1 MNISSNKKGF
11 SLIELMVAL
20 AIVVIVGAVFLSIAE
35 KLKTSGNEM
44 LTRSTIDVL
53 DTALE
58 QFELSG
64 YQLRHSDKGV
74 YSKHNDYRNYKYPP
88 DCRDYK
94 SWNRSDGLFN
104 DANSSAKWLELD
116 ETLKDIFR
124 FDADSEPAVVVTAT
138 YTGKSGDKPD
148 NRYWAGSLAMVVT
161 LNKVQ
166 QCRDILSAISTKNI
180 GRKDETGAI
189 MELTIDNRATD
200 IYLIL
205 DAWGKPLKYI
215 YDGEQVFPI
224 IQSAGADGVFDTPDD
239 IINNK

>member
-11 SLIELMVAL
+11 SLIELMTAL
-20 AIVVIVGAVFLSIAE
+20 VIVVILVVVFLSIVE

-64 YQLRHSDKGV
+64 YQLRHSKTG
-74 YSKHNDYRNYKYPP
+74 YSQHNDYRNYKYPP

-94 SWNRSDGLFN
+94 SWNENDGLFDDSN
-104 DANSSAKWLELD
+104 NNAKWLGLKD
-116 ETLKDIFR
+116 TLKDIFR
-124 FDADSEPAVVVTAT
+124 FDANNEPTVVLTAT
-138 YTGKSGDKPD
+138 YTDKSGDKPD
-148 NRYWAGSLAMVVT
+148 NRYWAGSLAMVVV
-161 LNKVQ
+161 LNKVP

-180 GRKDETGAI
+180 GRKDETGKI
-189 MELTIDNRATD
+189 MKLTIDNRATD

-215 YDGEQVFPI
+215 YDGEQAFPI
-224 IQSAGADGVFDTPDD
+224 IQSAGADGLFDTPDD